1 MQPQRP
7 RLQLR
12 RLTSRSEL
20 NVADEMPPTRAQA
33 IAGLA
38 RESIVWAL
46 AFLAGAGV
54 YLAAVNGDPRWPQ
67 DYAGTLAAGATSC
80 LMRMFPTTGSARRRR

>member
-1 MQPQRP
+1 M
-7 RLQLR
+7 
-12 RLTSRSEL
+12 
-20 NVADEMPPTRAQA
+20 ADEMPPTRAQA

-46 AFLAGAGV
+46 AFVAGAGV
-54 YLAAVNGDPRWPQ
+54 YLAAVQGDPRWPQ

-80 LMRMFPTTGSARRRR
+80 LMRMFPTSSTRRQRRG